1 MPEALWRDDGSVVEL
16 PPPSDDVV
24 TQVLHRV
31 LRQAKK
37 DWADLDAAWAEDEY
51 EVLQQRAIQERLGL
65 PDPHLPL
72 YRRRRVAVAQG
83 FSLHADTAVHAHDR
97 AGLERLGRYGARG
110 PVAECRLKRLDDG
123 RYEYTPKKGV
133 AFSLTAQALVRRLVA
148 LIPPPRRHLTSFHGV
163 YAPHAALR
171 PLVTLPPPP
180 TPAPPQLTF
189 ASFTS
194 PEKKRK
200 PRLDWATLHQ
210 RTFGIDVLR
219 CPCGGRRS
227 IRALHST
234 RKTAEDRLASLGI
247 SLPSRLLPPATA
259 PPQLQLPF

>member
-1 MPEALWRDDGSVVEL
+1 MRPSVQLLSDGIHPTYSVAYGLATASIV
-16 PPPSDDVV
+16 SR
-24 TQVLHRV
+24 TGLH
-31 LRQAKK
+31 
-37 DWADLDAAWAEDEY
+37 
-51 EVLQQRAIQERLGL
+51 I
-65 PDPHLPL
+65 P
-72 YRRRRVAVAQG
+72 
-83 FSLHADTAVHAHDR
+83 T
-97 AGLERLGRYGARG
+97 
-110 PVAECRLKRLDDG
+110 DG
-123 RYEYTPKKGV
+123 YEYTPKKGV

-148 LIPPPRRHLTSFHGV
+148 LVPPPRRHLTSFHGV